1 VERGE
6 ERVIVSPIVVF
17 EVVSTLGCGY
27 KMPKEDIRRLFWRIL
42 SLRDVQLADK
52 ALFARV

>member
-1 VERGE
+1 
-6 ERVIVSPIVVF
+6 
-17 EVVSTLGCGY
+17 
-27 KMPKEDIRRLFWRIL
+27 MPKEDIRRLFWRIL